1 MQTTPLDASILHISS
16 SDSPVL
22 RTMNNNQS
30 NSHFILLFSL
40 KRKSRTCGRD
50 ECTSH
55 CAASPDFDF
64 LFRFEN
70 PSQNQRPTSLPLS
83 LTRPPLPFIDTKPLE
98 KNDTERERERERE
111 RNDKLHP
118 CFSSHSRFRLSSFFS
133 ISSQARPC
141 HVSFFGKK
149 ERKKEG
155 MKISSRKGWL
165 YVQWEFILKSLV

>member
-111 RNDKLHP
+111 TTNCILVFPLTLDSVCPLFFRSPAKPGLAMSA
-118 CFSSHSRFRLSSFFS
+118 FS
-133 ISSQARPC
+133 
-141 HVSFFGKK
+141 GKKK